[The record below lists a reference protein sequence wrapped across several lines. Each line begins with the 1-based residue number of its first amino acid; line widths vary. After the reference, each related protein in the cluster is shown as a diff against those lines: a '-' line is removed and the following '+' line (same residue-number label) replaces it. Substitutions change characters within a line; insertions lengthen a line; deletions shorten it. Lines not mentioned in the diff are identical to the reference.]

1 MGKRLSQRKKFWIFL
16 IFLLVFL
23 SSSTFPKEKDNFKSI
38 LSIRLS
44 GGMNYLPLADINK
57 CLSSV
62 NNNETFKYWRE
73 NDPSRIDGK
82 IAQLNSWLPDWDA
95 ELMININPVI
105 GVGIATSG
113 AFNRQNE
120 SSLTYTIISSVGNQ
134 ITAMSYEP
142 EIQVSMPIKL
152 SVYYA
157 LHPRKSRNIFFTA
170 GIGYYEGRIKEY
182 FKYEVT
188 TPSGGYGWSTRYWET
203 DRKFSLGFH
212 YGVGMEYILTKNL
225 TLVIEACG
233 RYVRINDFKARAR
246 YESSD
251 SSYIETAGSLYYF
264 TMFDMGIGARY
275 ADLEVWE
282 KPPELS
288 IWDMD
293 DVRKA
298 ALNLSGVSLRIGIRI
313 KLF

>member
-1 MGKRLSQRKKFWIFL
+1 MSERGARWI
-16 IFLLVFL
+16 LLLTSVVL
-23 SSSTFPKEKDNFKSI
+23 LNVIACSEDDVNFKSI
-38 LSIRLS
+38 FSIRLS
-44 GGMNYLPLADINK
+44 GGMNYLPLEDINK

-62 NNNETFKYWRE
+62 NNNKTFKYWRE

-82 IAQLNSWLPDWDA
+82 IAQLNSWLPDWEA

-120 SSLTYTIISSVGNQ
+120 SSLTYTYVGSAGNQ
-134 ITAMSYEP
+134 ITTMSYEP

-170 GIGYYEGRIKEY
+170 GIGYYEGRMKQY
-182 FKYEVT
+182 SKYEVT
-188 TPSGGYGWSTRYWET
+188 DPSGGYGWSSHYWET

-212 YGVGMEYILTKNL
+212 GGLGMEYILTKNL
-225 TLVIEACG
+225 ALVIEARG
-233 RYVRINDFKARAR
+233 RYVRINDFKGRR
-246 YESSD
+246 RCEFSD
-251 SSYIETAGSLYYF
+251 SLLIIEEAGSLYYF
-264 TMFDMGIGARY
+264 TRFDSGIGARY

-282 KPPELS
+282 TPPES
-288 IWDMD
+288 TTWDLD
-293 DVRKA
+293 DLRKA
-298 ALNLSGVSLRIGIRI
+298 ALNLSGVLLKIGIRI

>member
-1 MGKRLSQRKKFWIFL
+1 MSKRGATL
-16 IFLLVFL
+16 ILLLISLVSL
-23 SSSTFPKEKDNFKSI
+23 NGIACSEDGMNFKSI

-44 GGMNYLPLADINK
+44 GRMNYLPLADINK
-57 CLSSV
+57 CLNSV

-82 IAQLNSWLPDWDA
+82 IAQLNSWLTDWEA

-113 AFNRQNE
+113 AFNRRNE
-120 SSLTYTIISSVGNQ
+120 SSLTYTDVGSAGNQ

-170 GIGYYEGRIKEY
+170 GIGYYEGRMKEY

-188 TPSGGYGWSTRYWET
+188 TPSGGYGWSSRYWET
-203 DRKFSLGFH
+203 QRKSSLGLH
-212 YGVGMEYILTKNL
+212 AGVGIELFFTRNL
-225 TLVIEACG
+225 ALVVESQG
-233 RYVRINDFKARAR
+233 RYIKIRNFQGAALHED
-246 YESSD
+246 SD
-251 SSYIETAGSLYYF
+251 SNYAEESGTLYYF
-264 TMFDMGIGARY
+264 TFWNPGIGAGY
-275 ADLEVWE
+275 ADLEVWKE
-282 KPPELS
+282 PPEAS
-288 IWDMD
+288 IYYIANI
-293 DVRKA
+293 RKA
-298 ALNLSGVSLRIGIRI
+298 ILDLSGFSFRVGIRI
-313 KLF
+313 RLF

>member
-1 MGKRLSQRKKFWIFL
+1 MSKRGAIWI
-16 IFLLVFL
+16 LLLTSLVSL
-23 SSSTFPKEKDNFKSI
+23 NVIACSEDDVNSKSI
-38 LSIRLS
+38 LSIRFS
-44 GGMNYLPLADINK
+44 GGMNYLLLADINK

-62 NNNETFKYWRE
+62 NNNKTFKYWRE
-73 NDPSRIDGK
+73 TDPSRIDGK
-82 IAQLNSWLPDWDA
+82 IAQLNSWLPDWEA
-95 ELMININPVI
+95 ELMININPII

-120 SSLTYTIISSVGNQ
+120 SSLTYTYEGSAGNQ
-134 ITAMSYEP
+134 ITAIGYEP

-170 GIGYYEGRIKEY
+170 GIGYYEGRMKEY

-188 TPSGGYGWSTRYWET
+188 DPSGGYGWSTRYWET
-203 DRKFSLGFH
+203 DNKYSLGFH
-212 YGVGMEYILTKNL
+212 GGVGMEYFLTKNL
-225 TLVIEACG
+225 TLVMEACG
-233 RYVRINDFKARAR
+233 RYVRINDFKARTR
-246 YESSD
+246 YETSD
-251 SSYIETAGSLYYF
+251 SLYIERAGSLYYF
-264 TMFDMGIGARY
+264 TMYDDGIGARY

-288 IWDMD
+288 IWDID

-298 ALNLSGVSLRIGIRI
+298 ALNLSGVLLRIGIRI